1 VTIHAFLTLVLRYI
15 PRGNS
20 TERNMKMRGIAKIFA
35 LGLGLIAGLTCSIA
49 RADGCVRSTPT
60 PIFAPYRTDVQAH
73 SFTLQSDHEAV
84 ERFNLGTNTQVK
96 VEHGGCEYF
105 VTKVRFESPDLF
117 REKYT
122 DAVAHQIAAS
132 LLQALRQYRPELN
145 FDLDLA
151 SKTLL
156 QEINRDP
163 MPKLEQEFPIQG
175 DGIPPIQ
182 ARLLINA
189 AGRDGSFGYL
199 EITMFRGPL

>member
-1 VTIHAFLTLVLRYI
+1 ML
-15 PRGNS
+15 
-20 TERNMKMRGIAKIFA
+20 GIAKIFA
-35 LGLGLIAGLTCSIA
+35 LGLGLIAGFTCSIA

-60 PIFAPYRTDVQAH
+60 PIFATNRTDVQAH

-105 VTKVRFESPDLF
+105 VTNVRFESPDLF

-122 DAVAHQIAAS
+122 NAVAYQIAAS
-132 LLQALRQYRPELN
+132 LLQALRQCRPELN

-156 QEINRDP
+156 QEINRNP
-163 MPKLEQEFPIQG
+163 MLKLEQEFPIQG

-189 AGRDGSFGYL
+189 AGRDGSFGFL
-199 EITMFRGPL
+199 KITMFRGPL